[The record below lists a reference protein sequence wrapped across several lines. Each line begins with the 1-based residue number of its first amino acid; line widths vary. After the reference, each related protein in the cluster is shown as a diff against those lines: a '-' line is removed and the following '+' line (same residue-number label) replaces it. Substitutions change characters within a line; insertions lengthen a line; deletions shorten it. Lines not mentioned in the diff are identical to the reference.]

1 MPVGA
6 ELLMVVRTGS
16 IFPHRERDWQF
27 ICRYRP
33 LWSGRSNLEFINLGM
48 ASDLGPLEAS
58 RLQRGPTGRHKSA
71 QRRPIAQPELSVNL
85 VKMNF
90 YRSLGQIELLT

>member
-1 MPVGA
+1 MTYWLNIPAQTTRLAIYLPIDAG
-6 ELLMVVRTGS
+6 
-16 IFPHRERDWQF
+16 
-27 ICRYRP
+27 
-33 LWSGRSNLEFINLGM
+33 SGRSNLEFINLGM
-48 ASDLGPLEAS
+48 ANDLGPLEAS